1 MRRLLF
7 PIIAILMVAVL
18 LGCSGPGS
26 GINDQEAAQLMQ
38 DFLGSDEMKIQ
49 AAVDRI
55 LETNDTRFISVFIEL
70 MRARQIQLI
79 TVSQSMYGSYI
90 ETMQQL
96 SGESHS
102 YSWADWVEW
111 YGRTELEPPP
121 GFTAWKGNLFSGID
135 PRFSDFLRDDSPAR
149 IRVEEIQWGGV
160 LVDGIPALD
169 NPKMLIAEEAEYLE
183 PEEAVFGLFLNG
195 EPRAYPL
202 RIMDWHEMAND
213 VVGGMPVSLTYCTLC
228 GAAIAY
234 DGQASNGQTYT
245 FSSSGLLHRS
255 NKLMYDRQTGT
266 LWNQLT
272 AEPVLGELVD
282 EEVELTILPVV
293 LTSWQEWLAQHPQTL
308 VLDLETGFNRPY
320 HTGAAYGHYFV
331 SPDTMFPVAP
341 RSERLEDKAQIYALN
356 IEGIPKAYPIDLLTE
371 EQVAND
377 ILGET
382 PVVLVATRGTVEVSG
397 LSARYRQAVNYTA
410 GSEVRAYERGS
421 ETFRPGPD
429 ADTVLDASGR
439 PWEITEEAL
448 VGPGGE
454 QAPRL
459 GGHLAYWFGWYA
471 FFPNTLVYGE

>member
-1 MRRLLF
+1 
-7 PIIAILMVAVL
+7 MVAVL

-308 VLDLETGFNRPY
+308 VLD
-320 HTGAAYGHYFV
+320 HV
-331 SPDTMFPVAP
+331 
-341 RSERLEDKAQIYALN
+341 
-356 IEGIPKAYPIDLLTE
+356 
-371 EQVAND
+371 
-377 ILGET
+377 
-382 PVVLVATRGTVEVSG
+382 
-397 LSARYRQAVNYTA
+397 
-410 GSEVRAYERGS
+410 
-421 ETFRPGPD
+421 
-429 ADTVLDASGR
+429 
-439 PWEITEEAL
+439 
-448 VGPGGE
+448 PGGTA
-454 QAPRL
+454 Q
-459 GGHLAYWFGWYA
+459 
-471 FFPNTLVYGE
+471 